1 MPIGSSKGPVGG
13 VSRPVRPIAVRS
25 LQPEDEAVLNNN
37 SNSNN
42 RNNNNNNNNRRR
54 GRGNNNR
61 PQGGGQQLNR
71 IDSRA
76 RGNAP
81 QMLEKYRKL
90 AQDAHLNGDRVQAEY
105 YLQFADHYFRVSADT
120 RVRQDEQRGGRGS
133 ENGGEGGSFDQG
145 DENEFGNEN
154 DIPGFDQPMS
164 YRREE
169 PREAKEPRENREP
182 RETREPRE
190 NRETRAERQPRED
203 REQSEPRDQR
213 PPDGAREARSY
224 EQRGPQRP
232 RGEEDQ
238 PNGEAAP
245 QVAAGEGEPASSQ
258 TGANPFVRNTRG
270 LRPRREREERPIS
283 TQDADADGP
292 SGFDASILPP
302 AIAESRAKVIDN
314 EVEAEAAPAPRRR
327 GRPRKTPIADSG
339 ELEVV
344 GG

>member
-1 MPIGSSKGPVGG
+1 MPSGSSKRTVGG
-13 VSRPVRPIAVRS
+13 VSRPVRPFAVRS

-37 SNSNN
+37 SNNNN
-42 RNNNNNNNNRRR
+42 RNSNNNNRRR
-54 GRGNNNR
+54 GRGNNSR

-120 RVRQDEQRGGRGS
+120 RVRQDEQRGGRP
-133 ENGGEGGSFDQG
+133 GEGGG
-145 DENEFGNEN
+145 YEEGEENEFGSEN
-154 DIPGFDQPMS
+154 DMPGFDQPMS

-169 PREAKEPRENREP
+169 PREERQPRENREP
-182 RETREPRE
+182 REDRPARENREPRE
-190 NRETRAERQPRED
+190 ERQPREN
-203 REQSEPRDQR
+203 REPRDQR

-232 RGEEDQ
+232 RGEDEQ

-245 QVAAGEGEPASSQ
+245 QVIAAEGEPAA
-258 TGANPFVRNTRG
+258 ANPFVRNTRG
-270 LRPRREREERPIS
+270 LRPRREREERPVS
-283 TQDADADGP
+283 AQDAEADGP

-302 AIAESRAKVIDN
+302 AIAESRAQVIENAQDIEN
-314 EVEAEAAPAPRRR
+314 GAEAGEAPAPRRR

-339 ELEVV
+339 ELEAV

>member
-1 MPIGSSKGPVGG
+1 MS
-13 VSRPVRPIAVRS
+13 VSRPVRLFAVRS
-25 LQPEDEAVLNNN
+25 LQPKDEAVLNNN
-37 SNSNN
+37 SNNNN
-42 RNNNNNNNNRRR
+42 RNNNNNNRRR

-120 RVRQDEQRGGRGS
+120 RVRQDEQRGGRGN

-154 DIPGFDQPMS
+154 DMPGFDQPMS

-169 PREAKEPRENREP
+169 PREPRENREP
-182 RETREPRE
+182 REAREPRE
-190 NRETRAERQPRED
+190 ERQ
-203 REQSEPRDQR
+203 PRDQR

-238 PNGEAAP
+238 TNGEAVP
-245 QVAAGEGEPASSQ
+245 QAATEGEPVA
-258 TGANPFVRNTRG
+258 ANPFVRNTRG
-270 LRPRREREERPIS
+270 LRPRRDREERPVS
-283 TQDADADGP
+283 TQDAEADEP

-302 AIAESRAKVIDN
+302 AIAESRAKVIENAQVIDN
-314 EVEAEAAPAPRRR
+314 GAGAEEAPAPRRR

>member
-1 MPIGSSKGPVGG
+1 M
-13 VSRPVRPIAVRS
+13 
-25 LQPEDEAVLNNN
+25 NNN
-37 SNSNN
+37 SNNNN
-42 RNNNNNNNNRRR
+42 RNNNNNNNRRR

-61 PQGGGQQLNR
+61 PQGGGGQQLNR

-133 ENGGEGGSFDQG
+133 ENGGEGSYDQG
-145 DENEFGNEN
+145 DDGEFGNEN
-154 DIPGFDQPMS
+154 DMPGFDQPMS

-169 PREAKEPRENREP
+169 PREAREPREAAEPRQERQPRENREP
-182 RETREPRE
+182 REVR
-190 NRETRAERQPRED
+190 
-203 REQSEPRDQR
+203 EPRDQR

-232 RGEEDQ
+232 RGEEEQ
-238 PNGEAAP
+238 SNGEAAP
-245 QVAAGEGEPASSQ
+245 QAASDGEPVA
-258 TGANPFVRNTRG
+258 ANPFVRNTRG
-270 LRPRREREERPIS
+270 LRPRREREERPAS
-283 TQDADADGP
+283 AQDAEAAEQL
-292 SGFDASILPP
+292 GFDASILPP
-302 AIAESRAKVIDN
+302 AIAESRAQVIEN
-314 EVEAEAAPAPRRR
+314 EIEAEEAPAPRRR

>member
-1 MPIGSSKGPVGG
+1 M
-13 VSRPVRPIAVRS
+13 
-25 LQPEDEAVLNNN
+25 NNN
-37 SNSNN
+37 SNNNN
-42 RNNNNNNNNRRR
+42 RNNSNNNRRR

-120 RVRQDEQRGGRGS
+120 RVRQDEQRGGRAN
-133 ENGGEGGSFDQG
+133 ENGGEGGSYDQG
-145 DENEFGNEN
+145 DDGEFGNEN
-154 DIPGFDQPMS
+154 DIPGFDQPMT

-169 PREAKEPRENREP
+169 PREPRENREP
-182 RETREPRE
+182 REVR
-190 NRETRAERQPRED
+190 
-203 REQSEPRDQR
+203 EPRDQR

-232 RGEEDQ
+232 RGEDEQ
-238 PNGEAAP
+238 ANGETATQAAS
-245 QVAAGEGEPASSQ
+245 EGEPVAV
-258 TGANPFVRNTRG
+258 NPFVRNTRG
-270 LRPRREREERPIS
+270 LRPRRDREERPVS
-283 TQDADADGP
+283 TQDAEADGP

-302 AIAESRAKVIDN
+302 AIAESRAQVI
-314 EVEAEAAPAPRRR
+314 ESEADAEEAPAPRRR
-327 GRPRKTPIADSG
+327 GRPRKVPIADGG
-339 ELEVV
+339 ESLEVV
-344 GG
+344 SG

>member
-1 MPIGSSKGPVGG
+1 MPSGSSKRTVGG
-13 VSRPVRPIAVRS
+13 VSRPVRPFAVRS

-37 SNSNN
+37 SNNNN
-42 RNNNNNNNNRRR
+42 RSSNNNRRR

-120 RVRQDEQRGGRGS
+120 RVRQDEQRGGRRD
-133 ENGGEGGSFDQG
+133 ENGGEGGGFDQG
-145 DENEFGNEN
+145 DDGEFGNEN

-169 PREAKEPRENREP
+169 PREERQPRENREP
-182 RETREPRE
+182 RE
-190 NRETRAERQPRED
+190 ERQPRD
-203 REQSEPRDQR
+203 NREPRDQR

-232 RGEEDQ
+232 RGEDEQ

-245 QVAAGEGEPASSQ
+245 QAIAAEGEPAA
-258 TGANPFVRNTRG
+258 ANPFVRNTRG
-270 LRPRREREERPIS
+270 LRPRREREERPVS
-283 TQDADADGP
+283 AQDAEADGP

-302 AIAESRAKVIDN
+302 AIAESRAQVIEN
-314 EVEAEAAPAPRRR
+314 ETEAEEAPAPRRR

>member
-1 MPIGSSKGPVGG
+1 M
-13 VSRPVRPIAVRS
+13 RPVRPIAVRS

-37 SNSNN
+37 SNNNN
-42 RNNNNNNNNRRR
+42 RNNNNNNRRR

-120 RVRQDEQRGGRGS
+120 RVRQDEQRGGRRD
-133 ENGGEGGSFDQG
+133 ENSGEGGGYDQG
-145 DENEFGNEN
+145 DENEFGSDG
-154 DIPGFDQPMS
+154 DIPGFDQPVS

-169 PREAKEPRENREP
+169 PREAREP
-182 RETREPRE
+182 REQRE
-190 NRETRAERQPRED
+190 ERQPRED
-203 REQSEPRDQR
+203 RQPRENREAREPRDQR

-238 PNGEAAP
+238 ANGETASQATTK
-245 QVAAGEGEPASSQ
+245 GEPAD
-258 TGANPFVRNTRG
+258 ANPFVRNTRG
-270 LRPRREREERPIS
+270 LRPRRDREERPVNGNQAE
-283 TQDADADGP
+283 TDEP

-302 AIAESRAKVIDN
+302 AIAESRAQVLEN
-314 EVEAEAAPAPRRR
+314 EAEAEAAQAPAPRRR
-327 GRPRKTPIADSG
+327 GRPRKVPIVDGG
-339 ELEVV
+339 EPLEVV
-344 GG
+344 TG

>member
-37 SNSNN
+37 SNNNN
-42 RNNNNNNNNRRR
+42 RNNSNNNRRR
-54 GRGNNNR
+54 GRGNSNR

-120 RVRQDEQRGGRGS
+120 RVRQDEQRGGRPN
-133 ENGGEGGSFDQG
+133 ERPGEGGFDEG

-154 DIPGFDQPMS
+154 DIPGFDQPMN

-169 PREAKEPRENREP
+169 PREPREP
-182 RETREPRE
+182 REGREPRE
-190 NRETRAERQPRED
+190 PREVREP
-203 REQSEPRDQR
+203 REQR
-213 PPDGAREARSY
+213 PADDAREARGY

-232 RGEEDQ
+232 RGESTQ
-238 PNGEAAP
+238 PSAETAGQDGAEAQGETSAANP
-245 QVAAGEGEPASSQ
+245 GA
-258 TGANPFVRNTRG
+258 ANPFVRSTRG
-270 LRPRREREERPIS
+270 LRPRREREERPATGGDS
-283 TQDADADGP
+283 ETGEP

-302 AIAESRAKVIDN
+302 AIAESRAAVIAN
-314 EVEAEAAPAPRRR
+314 ESEAEEAPAPRRR
-327 GRPRKTPIADSG
+327 GRPRKVPIVDG
-339 ELEVV
+339 GGPLEVV
-344 GG
+344 TG